1 MVLLLRFYLL
11 PLVAD
16 TNIDL
21 WNSNRDRSRIS
32 KLSGTLQNLF
42 YGAVTEIHLGAEG
55 NSTLTLPMVVVVA
68 FMQRSIVELLI
79 FTENLS
85 LQKSFTAK

>member
-11 PLVAD
+11 TLVAD

-42 YGAVTEIHLGAEG
+42 YGAVTEIHLGAEV

-85 LQKSFTAK
+85 LQKSFTVK